1 MRLAWPPPWHLT
13 APMLIAA
20 AALAFVHLS
29 PPALQDLQ
37 DYLSLLALILVIF
50 IPGYLAVI
58 WAYPGKN
65 DLEPQKRVRLS
76 IAANLLFAG
85 IFSLLLMATPRGLQN
100 ESLATILSLL
110 SILLAA
116 LAYLRWSEL
125 PRTRRFLIQQKKGW
139 SSRRAAPRISWP
151 DVRRRSIV
159 LAVVFLAVCL
169 AAALVYTYAPNQLS
183 FADFSSGNGS
193 FGDISQKMTPAVP
206 GAAISKNNSAEGDSN
221 PQKDN
226 STTSVLNAAN
236 ASVLDASQDNG
247 TNETNMTNMTSSLSS
262 GENSQAAEGQQIS
275 LFVGGGSGGGSSS
288 KSSGTSAKKTTTTA
302 AKEAVK
308 EPAIAGASQ
317 NSTQNSTAKND
328 NVTKESSDSADLS
341 SENISSANILSAN
354 LSSTNILSTNASSEG
369 VDASQTS
376 ASYTNAPPA
385 NVPSAN
391 ISSANA
397 SSTNIVSES
406 NEQERTIAMQ
416 KTQTG
421 PTDEES
427 LGEIENP
434 EEESQSEAGKNPV
447 NPSQTGIAESPS
459 QDEDDSLQ
467 APASESSSKEKVI
480 DGTAAEDSSIQGNAS
495 EEKVN
500 EEAYEETPEEE
511 PIALE
516 VPSSA
521 ENLQGSLKSEIDSE
535 IDNDPNQNHSPVL
548 KSLAPNKES
557 PQEPGTAVFWKAEA
571 SDPENDRIFYR
582 FLVDGQEKQKW
593 SRSASWSWLT
603 NGLSSGDYLIT
614 VMVRDGNHASES
626 SFDGIMNSSFTLS
639 LPNQPPVLTEL
650 KPDRQS
656 PQAVGGKIIWTAIAN
671 DADGD
676 PIYFKFMKN
685 DRDVTDWSSS
695 NYWVWD
701 ITAEDTGSYRIRVL
715 AKDGKHASDDQS
727 DSSIDSTFDLTS
739 HNYIPEISDL
749 QANRSS
755 PQPQGSIVAWTAK
768 ASDPEGDEIAYRFLV
783 DGNEAQGWSASNSWS
798 WDTASAAPG
807 DHEIT
812 VQARDGRH
820 ASESSSDSFKA
831 ASFAIS
837 AANKNELPAI
847 SSLEPDP
854 ASPQAQ
860 GATVVWKA
868 TAQDPDG
875 DQISYKFQ
883 VNGQDKTRWSES
895 ATWKWSTKGLYPGD
909 YRIRVL
915 ARDGMHA
922 SEDSFDSSREAT
934 FSLISEIDQ
943 EIADLQKK

>member
-1 MRLAWPPPWHLT
+1 SAG
-13 APMLIAA
+13 
-20 AALAFVHLS
+20 VD
-29 PPALQDLQ
+29 ALQ
-37 DYLSLLALILVIF
+37 
-50 IPGYLAVI
+50 
-58 WAYPGKN
+58 
-65 DLEPQKRVRLS
+65 
-76 IAANLLFAG
+76 
-85 IFSLLLMATPRGLQN
+85 
-100 ESLATILSLL
+100 
-110 SILLAA
+110 
-116 LAYLRWSEL
+116 
-125 PRTRRFLIQQKKGW
+125 
-139 SSRRAAPRISWP
+139 
-151 DVRRRSIV
+151 
-159 LAVVFLAVCL
+159 
-169 AAALVYTYAPNQLS
+169 
-183 FADFSSGNGS
+183 
-193 FGDISQKMTPAVP
+193 
-206 GAAISKNNSAEGDSN
+206 
-221 PQKDN
+221 
-226 STTSVLNAAN
+226 
-236 ASVLDASQDNG
+236 
-247 TNETNMTNMTSSLSS
+247 
-262 GENSQAAEGQQIS
+262 
-275 LFVGGGSGGGSSS
+275 
-288 KSSGTSAKKTTTTA
+288 TSA
-302 AKEAVK
+302 
-308 EPAIAGASQ
+308 
-317 NSTQNSTAKND
+317 
-328 NVTKESSDSADLS
+328 
-341 SENISSANILSAN
+341 
-354 LSSTNILSTNASSEG
+354 SSTNASPANVPSTNASST
-369 VDASQTS
+369 D
-376 ASYTNAPPA
+376 
-385 NVPSAN
+385 
-391 ISSANA
+391 
-397 SSTNIVSES
+397 IVSEG
-406 NEQERTIAMQ
+406 NEQDRTIAMQ

-421 PTDEES
+421 PTGEES

-434 EEESQSEAGKNPV
+434 EEESQSEAGNNSV
-447 NPSQTGIAESPS
+447 NPSQAEVAASPS

-467 APASESSSKEKVI
+467 APAMESASREKVA
-480 DGTAAEDSSIQGNAS
+480 DGTAVEDSSIQGNAS

-500 EEAYEETPEEE
+500 EEAHEEMPEEE
-511 PIALE
+511 PIILAA
-516 VPSSA
+516 PSP
-521 ENLQGSLKSEIDSE
+521 EQNLQGSLKSEIDSE
-535 IDNDPNQNHSPVL
+535 IDNDSNQNHSPVL
-548 KSLAPNKES
+548 KSLVPNKES
-557 PQEPGTAVFWKAEA
+557 PQQPGTAVFWKAVA
-571 SDPENDRIFYR
+571 TDPENDRIFYR

-701 ITAEDTGSYRIRVL
+701 TTAEETGSYRIRVL
-715 AKDGKHASDDQS
+715 AKDGKHASDDSS

-739 HNYIPEISDL
+739 HNSIPEISDL

-755 PQPQGSIVAWTAK
+755 PQPQGAIVAWTAK

-812 VQARDGRH
+812 VLARDGRH

-831 ASFAIS
+831 SSFAIS

-860 GATVVWKA
+860 GAIVVWKA

-875 DQISYKFQ
+875 DRISYKFQ